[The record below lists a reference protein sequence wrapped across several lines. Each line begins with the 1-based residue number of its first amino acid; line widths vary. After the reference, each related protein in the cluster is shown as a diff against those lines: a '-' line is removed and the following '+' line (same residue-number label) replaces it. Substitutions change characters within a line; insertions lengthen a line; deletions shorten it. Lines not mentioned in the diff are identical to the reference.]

1 MTTNW
6 QLVKSGVFA
15 GCNVENMSFGFLG
28 LRRASGRSYAAQGE
42 RNFVALADRDHY
54 EEPASVRR
62 MPPMRGTFLVRQ

>member
-1 MTTNW
+1 M
-6 QLVKSGVFA
+6 LKISPSDSSA
-15 GCNVENMSFGFLG
+15 CAE
-28 LRRASGRSYAAQGE
+28 RAAVAMLPTGE